1 MLKMPI
7 TFISTGTLSHVLST
21 VVKKNT
27 FLIHLSPMEDNQN
40 IELRPVSIVIS
51 RTLILEKVMRC
62 QMTSQHGF
70 Q

>member
-1 MLKMPI
+1 MPI
-7 TFISTGTLSHVLST
+7 AFISTGTLSHVLSA

>member
-7 TFISTGTLSHVLST
+7 AFISTCVKYSR
-21 VVKKNT
+21 KKNT

>member
-1 MLKMPI
+1 MPI
-7 TFISTGTLSHVLST
+7 AFINTGTLSHVLSK
-21 VVKKNT
+21 VVKKH

>member
-1 MLKMPI
+1 MPI
-7 TFISTGTLSHVLST
+7 AFISTGTLSHVLSTT

-51 RTLILEKVMRC
+51 RTLILEKVMRY